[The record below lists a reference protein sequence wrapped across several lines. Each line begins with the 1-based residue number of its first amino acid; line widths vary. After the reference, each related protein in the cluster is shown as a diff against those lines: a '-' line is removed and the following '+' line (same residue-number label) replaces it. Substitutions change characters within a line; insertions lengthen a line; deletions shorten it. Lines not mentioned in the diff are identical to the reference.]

1 MTPTDKQKWISGL
14 IPLVAGKF
22 FKETY
27 VFTETPLFLKDGI
40 TNTNNYFSMLN
51 SYDLLFKRYVTF

>member
-1 MTPTDKQKWISGL
+1 MTPTNKQKWIYGL

-27 VFTETPLFLKDGI
+27 VFTETPLDLKDGI

-51 SYDLLFKRYVTF
+51 S